1 MKILVLGTSGMLG
14 STVIRFLSLNSNYD
28 VWGSARSE
36 WVRRYFSNDIANKI
50 ITGINLEN
58 TDDLNFLLLQIKPQI
73 IINCV
78 GFIKQLEHANDPLY
92 ALPINSLLPH
102 RLSKVCELIGAR
114 FIHVSTDC
122 VFSGNQGG
130 YVESDISDAVDVY
143 GRSKF
148 LGEVHSPNSIT
159 LRTSIIGH
167 ELRSA
172 NGLICWFLKQE
183 NQIKGFS
190 RAIFSGLPTCEL
202 ARVISEFV
210 IPNPDLMGLY
220 HVAAEPI
227 SKYDLLMLVNQEY
240 GKGIEIVKD
249 ENLVIDRSLNADRF
263 KLHAG
268 YEVPTWPQLI
278 AEMHAFQIGG

>member
-1 MKILVLGTSGMLG
+1 
-14 STVIRFLSLNSNYD
+14 
-28 VWGSARSE
+28 
-36 WVRRYFSNDIANKI
+36 
-50 ITGINLEN
+50 
-58 TDDLNFLLLQIKPQI
+58 
-73 IINCV
+73 
-78 GFIKQLEHANDPLY
+78 
-92 ALPINSLLPH
+92 
-102 RLSKVCELIGAR
+102 
-114 FIHVSTDC
+114 VSTDC

-148 LGEVHSPNSIT
+148 LGEVYSPNSIT